1 MQPAP
6 VAVVKVS
13 QFNITM
19 QTFELKT
26 EFIPLNQLLKALGW
40 AETGGHAHDLIDSG
54 YVSVDG
60 NIETQRRKKIRTGML
75 VNCED
80 QEVKIVTVED

>member
-13 QFNITM
+13 QFNINM
-19 QTFELKT
+19 QTFELKA

>member
-13 QFNITM
+13 QFNIIM
-19 QTFELKT
+19 QTFELKA

>member
-19 QTFELKT
+19 QTFELKA

-40 AETGGHAHDLIDSG
+40 ADTGGHAPDLID
-54 YVSVDG
+54 
-60 NIETQRRKKIRTGML
+60 
-75 VNCED
+75 
-80 QEVKIVTVED
+80 

>member
-13 QFNITM
+13 QFKITM
-19 QTFELKT
+19 QTFELKA

-40 AETGGHAHDLIDSG
+40 AETG
-54 YVSVDG
+54 
-60 NIETQRRKKIRTGML
+60 
-75 VNCED
+75 
-80 QEVKIVTVED
+80 